1 MTSHSHAHAEGGHGN
16 AARTYSTVL
25 GVLLVLTIITVA
37 ASRVN
42 FGSMNV
48 VIALAIAT
56 VKGSLVALYFMHLRY
71 DKPMNGIIFVI
82 SLFFLALFLGG
93 CLTDV
98 ESRWNTQPSNLRAP
112 APLAPGAQPGAP
124 GAPAPA
130 GTTAAVGTPAT
141 APAHGAPAPA
151 QPAH

>member
-1 MTSHSHAHAEGGHGN
+1 MSTHSHAHAEGHGN
-16 AARTYSTVL
+16 AVRTYSTVL
-25 GVLLVLTIITVA
+25 AALLVLTVITVA

-48 VIALAIAT
+48 VIALGIAT

-71 DKPMNGIIFVI
+71 DKPMNGVIFVV
-82 SLFFLALFLGG
+82 SLLFLALFLGG

-98 ESRWNTQPSNLRAP
+98 QSRWNTQPTNLKPP
-112 APLAPGAQPGAP
+112 APPTAAPSPGAP
-124 GAPAPA
+124 PA
-130 GTTAAVGTPAT
+130 GGSSAPVPVTP
-141 APAHGAPAPA
+141 P